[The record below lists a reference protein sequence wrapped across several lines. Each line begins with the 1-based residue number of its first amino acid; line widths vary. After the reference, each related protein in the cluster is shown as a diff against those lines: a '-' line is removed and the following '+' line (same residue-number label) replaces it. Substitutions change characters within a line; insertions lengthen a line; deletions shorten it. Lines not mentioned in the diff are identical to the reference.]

1 MISAHE
7 RVSRPTT
14 MVDYEK
20 WVDNYSDKQPSP
32 TSTIVSDFDDNVH
45 LIDINSPSSSSS
57 SPSSSSKLLS
67 MLFDTLLTR
76 LRTSDGVDL
85 EELSLCYGELIVQE
99 IIKLS
104 EVPLAEGLM
113 HLSSSST
120 TTTTPTTTTVVTDLY
135 QRREIRLTDPN
146 GFLMSNTIISNLF
159 AGLDASMI
167 TQQPG

>member
-1 MISAHE
+1 MISAYE

-20 WVDNYSDKQPSP
+20 WVHNYSDKQPSP
-32 TSTIVSDFDDNVH
+32 PSTIVSDFDDNVQS
-45 LIDINSPSSSSS
+45 IDINSPSSSSS
-57 SPSSSSKLLS
+57 TSSSSKLLS
-67 MLFDTLLTR
+67 MLFDTLLIR

-85 EELSLCYGELIVQE
+85 EELSLRYGEPIVQE

-113 HLSSSST
+113 HISSST
-120 TTTTPTTTTVVTDLY
+120 TALTDLFQ